1 MRSIMLPLHVPT
13 SQSKQFTLMFA
24 YKTAQNDKQHFNDF
38 FSLWLSGS
46 LALRKCKYDWLVSY
60 SFRNWYR
67 ENNNGFFFPL
77 FHSQLPF
84 AVFTVHTSIFP
95 FMSRAKRLSQV
106 QFSCWGM
113 WMRCQNGR
121 DLHSDFPVWRQNTL
135 SLSLYPVT
143 STTCNIASR
152 WWLSAVIRM
161 LAIWMLS
168 SRILFL
174 FLSSD
179 SETRI
184 KKTVHGQ
191 RGARLFF
198 PFNFIAIYRTDDGR
212 KMEFFFCSTFCL
224 AHIARV
230 HGNGFHWEK
239 SMLQFNSR
247 RTKFWWLEV
256 VDVQMKCERH
266 QTRLIDI

>member
-38 FSLWLSGS
+38 FPSGS
-46 LALRKCKYDWLVSY
+46 LAVWHCANVNMIG
-60 SFRNWYR
+60 SFHIPFEIDIERIITV
-67 ENNNGFFFPL
+67 FFFL
-77 FHSQLPF
+77 FFIPNFLLLYLQYTHQFFLSCLARKDYPKF
-84 AVFTVHTSIFP
+84 NSVVGACECVAKTEEICILIFLCDD
-95 FMSRAKRLSQV
+95 KI
-106 QFSCWGM
+106 
-113 WMRCQNGR
+113 
-121 DLHSDFPVWRQNTL
+121 L